1 MKRILLI
8 ALVTLISFNG
18 AIAQSMSDSQII
30 SFIQKE
36 QKKGT
41 SQSQIVTKLM
51 QKGVSVSRLQ
61 KLRRTYQGMGKS
73 SMGGAR
79 SSEVT
84 EDSNRSRSAN
94 TTTQR
99 GGQYND
105 NENSMG
111 LSESYGK
118 PTNRMTDNYGDEE
131 EMVSVLNDI
140 MPDSMTYKEKLLEEK
155 LKKRKKVFGRDIF
168 NNKNLSFEPNMNIAT
183 PHNYVLGPGDAVFV
197 DIYGASQKSVQAT
210 VTPDGF
216 INIEGFGPVQ
226 VSGLTVSQ
234 ANARLRSTL
243 GSRYSSSSIK
253 LTVGQTRTI
262 MVNVMGEVK
271 APGTYT
277 LSAFASVFHALYMA
291 GGTSE
296 IGTLRN
302 IKVYRAG
309 RLVSNV
315 DIYDYILNGKL
326 TGNVRLADNDVIVV
340 GTYDCLV
347 NITGKVKRPM
357 YYEMKKTESVQTL
370 LKYAGGFTGDAY
382 TKSVR
387 LVRKNGKEY
396 GVFNVTEFDMASF
409 RVSDE
414 DSVSVDSILPRYAN
428 TIELKGAVFRPG
440 LYQLGGEVTTVKGLI
455 EVADGLREDAFTQ
468 HAVMH
473 RLKADR
479 TLEVISIDIQGVMDG
494 TQPDIPLC
502 NEDVLF
508 IPSRKDLTDERKL
521 KIYGEVYYPGTYQ
534 YADGMTVEDFVLQ
547 AGGLKNGA
555 SNKVRVNRRILSQV
569 NEGASGQEA
578 RSQSFEMTLVNGF
591 VVEGQ
596 PGFKLQPFD
605 EVYVTKAPGYTEQS
619 NVQVEGEVVSEGY
632 YGIVK
637 DQTRVSDVLK
647 MAGGLTP
654 RAATNGT
661 YVLRKMNDEER
672 RRRANTLITNRAD
685 RAYAYATTTS
695 TGADEKYLFAD
706 SLLQEKYTHEDIYRV
721 AVNLQSALKNPGG
734 VDDLVLRDG
743 DRVIVEEINN
753 TVRITGAVPYEN
765 TVPYVKGKSAKY
777 FMQQGGARGRANRKW
792 AYIVYQN
799 GSAQMIKDGAKVE
812 PGCSIVL
819 PERHTTVDPTKTSMW
834 VGIGS
839 TIATM
844 AAVVVSAIRK

>member
-8 ALVTLISFNG
+8 AMVALVSLNG

-41 SQSQIVTKLM
+41 SQAQIVTKLM
-51 QKGVSVSRLQ
+51 QKGISVSRLQ
-61 KLRRTYQGMGKS
+61 KLRRTYQDMGKS
-73 SMGGAR
+73 SMGSSR

-94 TTTQR
+94 NVSQR
-99 GGQYND
+99 GGKVG
-105 NENSMG
+105 NESSLG
-111 LSESYGK
+111 LNESYGG
-118 PTNRMTDNYGDEE
+118 TSSRLNDGYDEE
-131 EMVSVLNDI
+131 EEMASVLNDF
-140 MPDSMTYKEKLLEEK
+140 MPDSLSYKEKLLEEK
-155 LKKRKKVFGRDIF
+155 IKNRKKVFGRDIF

-183 PHNYVLGPGDAVFV
+183 PHNYVLGPGDAVYV

-216 INIEGFGPVQ
+216 INIDGFGPVQ

-243 GSRYSSSSIK
+243 GSRYSSSNIK

-340 GTYDCLV
+340 GPYDCLV

-409 RVSDE
+409 RISDE

-428 TIELKGAVFRPG
+428 TVELKGAAFRPG
-440 LYQLGGEVTTVKGLI
+440 LYQLGGEATTVKGLI

-479 TLEVISIDIQGVMDG
+479 TLEVISIDIQGIMDG

-555 SNKVRVNRRILSQV
+555 SNKVRVNRRILSQG
-569 NEGASGQEA
+569 NEGTSGQEA
-578 RSQSFEMTLVNGF
+578 RSQTFEMTLVNGF

-619 NVQVEGEVVSEGY
+619 NVQIEGEVVSEGY

-743 DRVIVEEINN
+743 DRVIVEEVNN

-799 GSAQMIKDGAKVE
+799 GSAQMVKDGAKVE

-819 PERHTTVDPTKTSMW
+819 PERHTTVDPTKASLW

-844 AAVVVSAIRK
+844 AAVVVSAIKK

>member
-1 MKRILLI
+1 
-8 ALVTLISFNG
+8 
-18 AIAQSMSDSQII
+18 
-30 SFIQKE
+30 
-36 QKKGT
+36 
-41 SQSQIVTKLM
+41 
-51 QKGVSVSRLQ
+51 
-61 KLRRTYQGMGKS
+61 
-73 SMGGAR
+73 
-79 SSEVT
+79 
-84 EDSNRSRSAN
+84 
-94 TTTQR
+94 
-99 GGQYND
+99 
-105 NENSMG
+105 
-111 LSESYGK
+111 
-118 PTNRMTDNYGDEE
+118 
-131 EMVSVLNDI
+131 
-140 MPDSMTYKEKLLEEK
+140 
-155 LKKRKKVFGRDIF
+155 
-168 NNKNLSFEPNMNIAT
+168 
-183 PHNYVLGPGDAVFV
+183 
-197 DIYGASQKSVQAT
+197 
-210 VTPDGF
+210 
-216 INIEGFGPVQ
+216 
-226 VSGLTVSQ
+226 
-234 ANARLRSTL
+234 
-243 GSRYSSSSIK
+243 
-253 LTVGQTRTI
+253 
-262 MVNVMGEVK
+262 
-271 APGTYT
+271 
-277 LSAFASVFHALYMA
+277 
-291 GGTSE
+291 
-296 IGTLRN
+296 
-302 IKVYRAG
+302 
-309 RLVSNV
+309 
-315 DIYDYILNGKL
+315 
-326 TGNVRLADNDVIVV
+326 
-340 GTYDCLV
+340 
-347 NITGKVKRPM
+347 M

-409 RVSDE
+409 RISDE

-428 TIELKGAVFRPG
+428 TVELKGAAFRPG

-479 TLEVISIDIQGVMDG
+479 TLEVISIDIQGIMDG

-555 SNKVRVNRRILSQV
+555 SNKVRVNRRILSQG
-569 NEGASGQEA
+569 NEGTSGQEA
-578 RSQSFEMTLVNGF
+578 RSQTFEMTLVNGF

-619 NVQVEGEVVSEGY
+619 NVQIEGEVVSEGY

-685 RAYAYATTTS
+685 RAHAYATTTS

-721 AVNLQSALKNPGG
+721 AVNLQSAIKNPGG
-734 VDDLVLRDG
+734 VDDLILRDG
-743 DRVIVEEINN
+743 DRLIVEEVNN

-819 PERHTTVDPTKTSMW
+819 PERHTTADPTKASLW

-844 AAVVVSAIRK
+844 AAVVVSAIKK